1 MIDKKNKK
9 KKKIPMQQTVVV
21 KFKAMHNVKNTTKKW
36 THDILQVL
44 QF

>member
-1 MIDKKNKK
+1 MIDEKNMK

-21 KFKAMHNVKNTTKKW
+21 KFRAIYNVKNKTKKW
-36 THDILQVL
+36 KHDILQVL